1 MRRYN
6 RDERRYD
13 RDEPSGAGTESSKRR
28 RFPWDDPAADPAV
41 AGDPAPEW
49 TEPPIDPDPGSP
61 EALEEA
67 RTESVPE
74 DVGAGGPV
82 ASDAPEEFPWQE
94 SAGTDQPSPQPSPVW
109 EEQPADDS
117 TSVGTSGA
125 TSARGDKRNPMAIA
139 GFVCS
144 IVMWIP
150 LPFVNVVLWAAAVT
164 LSSIGLS
171 RARRLGLPYK
181 GLAIAGLCIS
191 LIGIVFI
198 VFVILFFVGGI
209 AFSD

>member
-6 RDERRYD
+6 RDERSYD
-13 RDEPSGAGTESSKRR
+13 RDKPRGEDSQSSGRRR
-28 RFPWDDPAADPAV
+28 RFPWDDPAEAADPASEWKE
-41 AGDPAPEW
+41 PA
-49 TEPPIDPDPGSP
+49 TDPDSGSP
-61 EALEEA
+61 EALEEVQA
-67 RTESVPE
+67 ESVPE
-74 DVGAGGPV
+74 DVGAGEPD
-82 ASDAPEEFPWQE
+82 ASGAPEEFPWHE
-94 SAGTDQPSPQPSPVW
+94 SAGADRPSPVW
-109 EEQPADDS
+109 AEQPADDS
-117 TSVGTSGA
+117 TSVGTSAA
-125 TSARGDKRNPMAIA
+125 TSARSDKRNPMAIA

-150 LPFVNVVLWAAAVT
+150 IPFVNVVLWAAAVT

-198 VFVILFFVGGI
+198 VFVILFFVGAI
-209 AFSD
+209 AFSN

>member
-13 RDEPSGAGTESSKRR
+13 RDEPSGGDPESARRR
-28 RFPWDDPAADPAV
+28 RFPWDDPAANPAETSDPAT
-41 AGDPAPEW
+41 EW
-49 TEPPIDPDPGSP
+49 REPSPDPDPPETAAPTRSAPDWQEPPPDLKSP
-61 EALEEA
+61 E
-67 RTESVPE
+67 PHPP
-74 DVGAGGPV
+74 G
-82 ASDAPEEFPWQE
+82 EFPWQ
-94 SAGTDQPSPQPSPVW
+94 SDAGADRPSPVW

-117 TSVGTSGA
+117 TSVGTSAA
-125 TSARGDKRNPMAIA
+125 TSARSDKRNPMAIA

-150 LPFVNVVLWAAAVT
+150 IPFVNVVLWAAAVT

-171 RARRLGLPYK
+171 RARRLRLPYK

-198 VFVILFFVGGI
+198 VFVVLFFVGAI
-209 AFSD
+209 ASSS

>member
-13 RDEPSGAGTESSKRR
+13 RDGPSGADQGSSKRG
-28 RFPWDDPAADPAV
+28 RFPWDDPAADPAETS
-41 AGDPAPEW
+41 DPAAEWREPSPGPDPPEMAAP
-49 TEPPIDPDPGSP
+49 TRSSPDRQEPPPDLESP
-61 EALEEA
+61 E
-67 RTESVPE
+67 PHPP
-74 DVGAGGPV
+74 G
-82 ASDAPEEFPWQE
+82 EFPWQ
-94 SAGTDQPSPQPSPVW
+94 SDAGGEEAPSVW

-144 IVMWIP
+144 ITMWIP
-150 LPFVNVVLWAAAVT
+150 IPFVNVVLWAAAVT

-198 VFVILFFVGGI
+198 VFVILFFVGAI